1 MDALIMTDIIL
12 TIFYEI
18 VDTVLM
24 AKRKPYDT
32 IFLVVLLIFVVASIL
47 IWYF

>member
-1 MDALIMTDIIL
+1 MTDITDIIQ

-18 VDTVLM
+18 VETIWT

-32 IFLVVLLIFVVASIL
+32 IFLVVLLILVVASIL